1 VKKHPKDVRVPD
13 DFADVPGLTYLRKT
27 RLSKLLNAEKVA
39 TEYALAASKRPSV
52 TIRFD
57 EITPHSVGE
66 FIYLYEF
73 VTSLMGELL
82 NINAYDQPA
91 VELGKKATFALM
103 GREGYDDVAADIKPF
118 TRVDKNYLA

>member
-1 VKKHPKDVRVPD
+1 M
-13 DFADVPGLTYLRKT
+13 AY
-27 RLSKLLNAEKVA
+27 
-39 TEYALAASKRPSV
+39 SKRPSV

-57 EITPHSVGE
+57 EITPTSVGE

-73 VTSLMGELL
+73 TTSLMGELL

-103 GREGYDDVAADIKPF
+103 GREGYDEMAKEIAPF
-118 TRVDKNYLA
+118 TKVDEKYSV